1 MTSERK
7 LGSGDQSYEGEQ
19 KSQEEKSSRKRGGER
34 EKNDEGRKPFRGG
47 SEESGRGKLGVEV
60 WSYIRYNVCM
70 HEIIKE

>member
-7 LGSGDQSYEGEQ
+7 LGSGEQSYEGEQ

-34 EKNDEGRKPFRGG
+34 EKMMKGGNHLGGG
-47 SEESGRGKLGVEV
+47 SEASGRGKLGVEV